1 MTFAPAPFIDGRRA
15 LMTAGGL
22 LLAGILFGLL
32 ILVLP
37 VSAFSFLLLI
47 ILLSLLALAIYIA
60 WRAWLC
66 LTLAYWVDRNAIT
79 IAWGPL
85 RQVVPLGQIKQ
96 IVRGGPTPVPGE
108 ARWPWL
114 RRLPWLER
122 WLIFG
127 PELEM
132 ARRADGHF
140 ILSLASQPLPEQLLL
155 ETAAGS
161 FGISPADPARFL
173 TSLEQHHRLGPTRLL
188 PMERRRPAIAQS
200 PLWQDRLSLLL
211 LLAGF
216 EGALLTLGVLMAR
229 YPGLPDT
236 LASLQGAS
244 RDVLFWVP
252 AFAFAVWIINGLW
265 GLTVYERQRVAA
277 NLLWG
282 GTLVVQATT
291 LIAMLSI
298 KG

>member
-1 MTFAPAPFIDGRRA
+1 MTFAPAPFLDGRR
-15 LMTAGGL
+15 GL
-22 LLAGILFGLL
+22 ITAGILLLVSLLLGLL
-32 ILVLP
+32 MLALP

-47 ILLSLLALAIYIA
+47 ILLALLALAAYIG
-60 WRAWLC
+60 WRVWLC
-66 LTLAYWVDRNAIT
+66 LTLAYWIDRNAVT

-85 RQVVPLGQIKQ
+85 RQIIPLGQIKQ
-96 IVRGGPTPVPGE
+96 IVRGGPEPAHGE
-108 ARWPWL
+108 SRWSWLKRWPQV
-114 RRLPWLER
+114 ER
-122 WLIFG
+122 WLVYG

-132 ARRADGHF
+132 ARRADGRY

-155 ETAAGS
+155 ETAAGV
-161 FGISPADPARFL
+161 FGISPADPDQFL
-173 TSLEQHHRLGPTRLL
+173 VSLEQHHRLGPTRLL
-188 PMERRRPAIAQS
+188 PMGRRRPKIAQS

-216 EGALLTLGVLMAR
+216 EGALLTLGALMAR

-236 LASLQGAS
+236 LASLSETG
-244 RDVLFWVP
+244 RDALFWVP

-282 GTLVVQATT
+282 GTLVTQATA
-291 LIAMLSI
+291 LIALLTI
-298 KG
+298 EG